1 MAIQG
6 LYYVFVFA
14 SDFARSKRFYGETLG
29 WQLGTDEA
37 DVAGFAFG
45 SGYLVLRKDER
56 PPAERSYVSGMHVA
70 VRVDDVDAQHATLA
84 RAGVAVS
91 ELRDQFWGERNFRF
105 SDPDGYVW
113 VYGQPSAGA
122 G

>member
-6 LYYVFVFA
+6 VFYVFVFA

-45 SGYLVLRKDER
+45 SGYLVLRREER
-56 PPAERSYVSGMHVA
+56 PLGARSTVSGMHVCA
-70 VRVDDVDAQHATLA
+70 RVDDVDAQHARLA
-84 RAGVAVS
+84 KLGVTVS
-91 ELRDQFWGERNFRF
+91 ELADRPWGERNFSF
-105 SDPDGYVW
+105 TDPDGYMW
-113 VYGQPSAGA
+113 VYGQPR
-122 G
+122 